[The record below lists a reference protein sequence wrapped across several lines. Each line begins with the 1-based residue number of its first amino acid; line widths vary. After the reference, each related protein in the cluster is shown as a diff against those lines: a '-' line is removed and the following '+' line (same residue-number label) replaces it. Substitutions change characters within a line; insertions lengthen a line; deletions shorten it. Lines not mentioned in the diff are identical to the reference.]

1 MHGLWEATC
10 FSDRNFAQGSG
21 IGRAC
26 AINFAKDGAASV
38 FITDIDLEAAKIVA
52 TECKVVATSVNFRV
66 ETLQFD
72 ITRVESVESAT
83 KYMVDKFGRI
93 DYCVNC
99 AGVGIQLQRAVSDA
113 DSGEFRRFLQV
124 HVEGTFS
131 LLRSVS
137 AVMVRQE
144 LRPNGAIGSG
154 RGATRGSIVTLG
166 SGNSF
171 VAAPEMVQ
179 YTTAKHAI
187 LGLTKNADNAAHGI
201 RVNCVC
207 PTWVETPMI
216 QKARDGGIDI
226 DTWIRSMVPLGRIAT
241 AEEIADAVI
250 FLSSPRSSYV
260 TGCGFIIDG
269 GTLVT
274 AHA

>member
-1 MHGLWEATC
+1 MDITGYAWIIGG
-10 FSDRNFAQGSG
+10 GSG

-26 AINFAKDGAASV
+26 AIGFAKDGAAGI
-38 FITDIDLEAAKIVA
+38 FITDINLEAAKNVA
-52 TECKVVATSVNFRV
+52 AECKAVATSANFRV
-66 ETLQFD
+66 ETLQVD
-72 ITRVESVESAT
+72 ITQEDSVQSAT
-83 KYMVDKFGRI
+83 KHMVETFGRI

-99 AGVGIQLQRAVSDA
+99 AGVGVQVQRAISDA
-113 DSGEFRRFLQV
+113 DSGEFTRFLQV

-137 AVMVRQE
+137 AAMIRQE
-144 LRPNGAIGSG
+144 PRPNGPIDSG
-154 RGATRGSIVTLG
+154 RGVTRGSIVILG
-166 SGNSF
+166 SANSF
-171 VAAPEMVQ
+171 VAAPAMVQ

-187 LGLTKNADNAAHGI
+187 LGLTKSAGLDNAAHGI

-226 DTWIRSMVPLGRIAT
+226 DTWIKGMVPLGRIAT
-241 AEEIADAVI
+241 AEEIADTVI

-260 TGCGFIIDG
+260 TGCGFIVDG
-269 GTLVT
+269 GTLLT